1 MHVLSN
7 EALLVITAVV
17 DIAINGRDTP
27 AKGDEVATR
36 LGLPRHTLDPAL
48 RSLSRGGIVTSPDGA
63 ERGYRLARDAR
74 DISVADILRAGGF
87 LEASDG
93 DLDDPILT
101 RVTDLPALLVAGRA
115 FAKQVS
121 GISLARLVRTASS
134 EGGVIGLRA
143 VT

>member
-7 EALLVITAVV
+7 EVLLVITAVV

-27 AKGDEVATR
+27 AKSDEVATR
-36 LGLPRHTLDPAL
+36 LGVSRHALEPAI

-63 ERGYRLARDAR
+63 GGGYRLARDAS

-87 LEASDG
+87 LEACNG
-93 DLDDPILT
+93 ELDNPILART
-101 RVTDLPALLVAGRA
+101 MDLPALLVAGKA
-115 FAKQVS
+115 FATQVS
-121 GISLARLVRTASS
+121 AISLARLVRAAASQGS
-134 EGGVIGLRA
+134 HIGLWS